1 MLKTILFVLLVL
13 IISTTVIG
21 QEQTPEVTPES
32 NERSPRIAFTADVYR
47 GADLEIFVLDLISYE
62 FEIISPSIGF
72 DYNVSFAPDGT
83 QLAFNSTREANAQL
97 GVTDIFIY
105 DFMTETLT
113 NITNQREI
121 TDINPQW
128 SYDGQY
134 VLFVSGEIS
143 SIYRFDVTSGDIELI
158 IERAANPSWFP
169 DNEGFVFT
177 SGREGTVR
185 IYSLRFDEMEPMVLV
200 EDDNL
205 DMYDPQISPDGMY
218 LAYILSASTDRVV
231 LLNLETGE
239 EQVLTNINFNF
250 GQITWSPDSQC
261 LSYSP
266 YASDN
271 SNVLGNPD
279 GILLY
284 DLRDSTT
291 IELPFEQ
298 DGVYGLTWTADA
310 TCDDLLAWASAQ

>member
-13 IISTTVIG
+13 IISTTAIG

-62 FEIISPSIGF
+62 FEIISPYVDV
-72 DYNVSFAPDGT
+72 DYNPTFHPDGT
-83 QLAFNSTREANAQL
+83 QLAFNSTRESNAQL

-105 DFMTETLT
+105 DFATETLT

-121 TDINPQW
+121 TDIYPVW
-128 SYDGQY
+128 SYDGQSI
-134 VLFVSGEIS
+134 LFVSGETS
-143 SIYRFDVTSGDIELI
+143 SIYRFDIASGEIELV

-169 DNEGFVFT
+169 DGEGFVFT
-177 SGREGTVR
+177 TGREGTVH
-185 IYSLRFDEMEPMVLV
+185 IYSMQFNEEPMLLV
-200 EDDNL
+200 GSDNYNA
-205 DMYDPQISPDGMY
+205 YDPHISPDGMY
-218 LAYILSASTDRVV
+218 LSYTLSASTDRVV

-239 EQVLTNINFNF
+239 EQILTDINLNF
-250 GQITWSPDSQC
+250 GYTAWSPDSYC
-261 LSYSP
+261 LTYSSKIQGRR
-266 YASDN
+266 A
-271 SNVLGNPD
+271 

-284 DLRDSTT
+284 DLRDGAT